1 MLLGWGR
8 RSVTLLYSMGKVVGF
23 VCGSGRERCGGSR
36 ELMGVC
42 RFGIFYWVE
51 FESCPCCDP
60 ELTVG

>member
-36 ELMGVC
+36 ESMGGVDLEYST
-42 RFGIFYWVE
+42 G
-51 FESCPCCDP
+51 SN
-60 ELTVG
+60 